1 MKPGDTLVF
10 GNGHR
15 VKIVNFLKVNGKPG
29 VQVDDPTALFASE
42 RFRLRADVDQMV
54 KLGIWK
60 VERAGASPSSAAGK
74 EGGDGG

>member
-15 VKIVNFLKVNGKPG
+15 VKIVNFLKVNGQPG
-29 VQVDDPTALFASE
+29 VQVDDPAALFASE

-60 VERAGASPSSAAGK
+60 IEAASAERSGNH
-74 EGGDGG
+74 E